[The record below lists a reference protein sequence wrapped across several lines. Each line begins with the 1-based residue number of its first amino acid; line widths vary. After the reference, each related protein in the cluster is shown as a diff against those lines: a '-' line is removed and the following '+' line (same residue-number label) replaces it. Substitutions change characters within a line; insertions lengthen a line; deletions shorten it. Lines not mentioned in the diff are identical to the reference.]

1 MANIKVIGALIV
13 VLAIDLFLFFGQTA
27 TAEIANADSSYN
39 GNTFMQGN
47 TTWMS
52 SFGSGNVVNTDSLDL
67 PEQNSITA
75 GDESITYTDQISV
88 TTSWI
93 STAGQYFTRIVGG
106 PVNYVKTLNLPFA
119 FEFGIGAF
127 WYGLSFFLVVAFIL
141 GRE

>member
-1 MANIKVIGALIV
+1 MANIKIVGALII

-27 TAEIANADSSYN
+27 SMEIANADPFYDGDTFLH
-39 GNTFMQGN
+39 GNS
-47 TTWMS
+47 TWMS
-52 SFGSGNVVNTDSLDL
+52 SFGSGNVVDTTGLNL

-75 GDESITYTDQISV
+75 GDESLTYTDQISV

-93 STAGQYFTRIVGG
+93 KTAGQYLHRIIGA
-106 PVNYVKTLNLPFA
+106 PVYYVQVLKLPPA
-119 FEFGIGAF
+119 FSFGVGAF